1 MNSSHHRQRKYSSK
15 NYFLAFLIITSFV
28 VILLFD
34 SMLMLK
40 TNSNGNSVEGKIYK
54 IQTSFICVEKVYVLY
69 YLNNNEHS
77 RSIRLFNPR
86 KKIELN
92 QTVTLRVNDFPRMVV
107 IVDYYVSQLIVA
119 ISYII
124 LGILL
129 MIYMICDFL
138 WKIIKR
144 KKHYKEESCNEII

>member
-1 MNSSHHRQRKYSSK
+1 
-15 NYFLAFLIITSFV
+15 
-28 VILLFD
+28 
-34 SMLMLK
+34 MLK